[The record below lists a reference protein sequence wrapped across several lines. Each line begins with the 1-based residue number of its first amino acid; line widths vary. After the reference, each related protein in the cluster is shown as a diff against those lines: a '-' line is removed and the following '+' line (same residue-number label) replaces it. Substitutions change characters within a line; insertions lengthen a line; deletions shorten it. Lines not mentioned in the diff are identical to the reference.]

1 MAPTIN
7 GDTED
12 AEGAEFQNEF
22 SFENVSR
29 RFATC
34 TVPILDVIPTPRR
47 QHVNVYVCA
56 MRRDEEHVS
65 SHSERMYLN
74 VKFLEARGSTS
85 RHVGLSEDVSRSS
98 DVWCGRQVRV
108 RASGR
113 SSDCWKG
120 RAQVDRNLCT
130 ARDSTSRHVGLSED
144 VSRSSGR
151 LVWTS
156 GTCPRVRTFSRL
168 LERSCASRQKSLH
181 CA

>member
-98 DVWCGRQVRV
+98 
-108 RASGR
+108 
-113 SSDCWKG
+113 
-120 RAQVDRNLCT
+120 
-130 ARDSTSRHVGLSED
+130 
-144 VSRSSGR
+144 GR

-156 GTCPRVRTFSRL
+156 GTCPRVRTFFRL